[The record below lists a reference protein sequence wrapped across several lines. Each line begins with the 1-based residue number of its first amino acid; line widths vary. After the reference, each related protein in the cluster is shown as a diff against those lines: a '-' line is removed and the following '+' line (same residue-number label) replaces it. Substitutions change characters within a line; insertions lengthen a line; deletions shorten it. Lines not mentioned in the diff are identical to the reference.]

1 MSFQKAIIFIGAIL
15 CFVPSAFAYLDP
27 GSGSYI
33 LQAIVA
39 GALGGAYAVKLY
51 WFKIVS
57 FFKGSKAQKEDS
69 IENDEI

>member
-1 MSFQKAIIFIGAIL
+1 MGFQKTIVLLGAVL

-39 GALGGAYAVKLY
+39 GALGGAYAIKLY
-51 WFKIVS
+51 WFKIVG
-57 FFKGSKAQKEDS
+57 FFKGKKPQVEEES
-69 IENDEI
+69 DEI